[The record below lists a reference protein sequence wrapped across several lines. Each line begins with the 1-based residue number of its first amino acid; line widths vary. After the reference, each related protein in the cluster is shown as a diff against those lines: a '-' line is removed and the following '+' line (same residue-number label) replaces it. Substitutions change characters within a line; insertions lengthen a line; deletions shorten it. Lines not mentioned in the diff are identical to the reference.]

1 VWRTEE
7 KLEADILTML
17 WYGGTAVA
25 RKLNIHIF
33 EIVRRAGEAGCLGWY
48 WFVEFASHTEV
59 LLLIFES

>member
-1 VWRTEE
+1 VWRTEK

-33 EIVRRAGEAGCLGWY
+33 EIVRRGEAGCLVVWVGIGLL
-48 WFVEFASHTEV
+48 SLPEV
-59 LLLIFES
+59 CLLLGC